1 MEMIKQLLVNEGD
14 ETVLQVKNKILE
26 YFEKFKINFRHFC
39 NPSPSPKEETDTL
52 HVNFGQEMKVARAN
66 NGHRVAAATLG
77 SKYFWIYS
85 VVCFV

>member
-1 MEMIKQLLVNEGD
+1 MINVRSNKGD
-14 ETVLQVKNKILE
+14 KTSLQVLNDPSTKLFQKI
-26 YFEKFKINFRHFC
+26 KTRNIRHFS

-52 HVNFGQEMKVARAN
+52 HVNFGQEMKVARTN

-77 SKYFWIYS
+77 SKYFWIHI